1 MAYTGD
7 VAPGGPPDVRE
18 LPGLRVTK
26 ASVGD
31 FDNNVYLLRAP
42 SGHTVL
48 VDGAA
53 DAPRIL
59 SLLGDDTLVAIVQTH
74 GHWDHVRA
82 VDELRAATG
91 APMLCHAGDAAMMPT
106 PPDGLVADGETV
118 RVGDAA
124 LTAIHLE
131 GHTPGGLAFL
141 YGGEHLFSGDSLFP
155 GGPGNT
161 QKDPARFARLMDDLE
176 AKVFGPLPDST
187 WVYPGHGRDTT
198 LGAER
203 PSLPEWRARGWGRRN
218 RAVDCSIHS
227 MYTSSDEYLSGAA
240 GPVVARPEARLRP
253 QTGARRAVSRR
264 AAARLRPGVRHV
276 GAAAA

>member
-1 MAYTGD
+1 MTYSGD
-7 VAPGGPPDVRE
+7 VVPGGPPDVRE

-26 ASVGD
+26 LSVGD
-31 FDNNVYLLRAP
+31 FDNNVYLLRCATT
-42 SGHTVL
+42 GATVL

-59 SLLGDDTLVAIVQTH
+59 SALGADPLVAIVQTH

-82 VDELRAATG
+82 IDELRAATG
-91 APMLCHAGDAAMMPT
+91 ARMLCHEADVGMMPS
-106 PPDGLVADGETV
+106 PPDGLVADGDV
-118 RVGDAA
+118 VPVGEVSV
-124 LTAIHLE
+124 TAIHLA

-161 QKDPARFARLMDDLE
+161 QQDPERFARLMDDLE
-176 AKVFGPLPDST
+176 AKVFGPLPDAT

-203 PSLPEWRARGWGRRN
+203 PSIPEWRARGW
-218 RAVDCSIHS
+218 
-227 MYTSSDEYLSGAA
+227 
-240 GPVVARPEARLRP
+240 
-253 QTGARRAVSRR
+253 
-264 AAARLRPGVRHV
+264 
-276 GAAAA
+276 